1 MRPFNRFLAAIPVA
15 ALLVAMF
22 AVPAFADPRDF
33 SVTNNTSFIVTNVY
47 AGTSD
52 SDTWG
57 DDILGRDVLAPS
69 EAVNVTF
76 PGFDG
81 TQCLYDVKI
90 LGQSGQVGV
99 MYKVNL
105 CYYSDVSFYDA

>member
-69 EAVNVTF
+69 EAVNVTLVPTF
-76 PGFDG
+76 CGDG
-81 TQCLYDVKI
+81 T
-90 LGQSGQVGV
+90 
-99 MYKVNL
+99 
-105 CYYSDVSFYDA
+105 SDVGGGDDAQPVSVTTSEP